1 MHVSWFQRTYSIFL
15 ILSHF
20 YIPKEKWSPLLFP
33 YDFNIIIYQNETEID
48 WLEFNDTTIQCLDEE
63 QTISNFYVRALVFE
77 F

>member
-20 YIPKEKWSPLLFP
+20 YIPKEKWSPLLFH